1 MLRRA
6 FGQRARPSVL
16 GEGQASP
23 QTAEP
28 VPWAPRAGLAT
39 RLSDFATNRQELC
52 GLEAGPRRGAA
63 RMESEESNRRSA
75 IERSRLREFQKDFR
89 RDAPGRVA
97 PRGREPMAG
106 GRVLINEPLRA

>member
-28 VPWAPRAGLAT
+28 VSWAARADLAT

-52 GLEAGPRRGAA
+52 GLGAGTRRGAA

-89 RDAPGRVA
+89 RDAPR
-97 PRGREPMAG
+97 
-106 GRVLINEPLRA
+106 GRVLMNGRGVPINEPLRA

>member
-75 IERSRLREFQKDFR
+75 IERSRLREFQKDFQ
-89 RDAPGRVA
+89 PGRA
-97 PRGREPMAG
+97 RKGCSERQGADGRR
-106 GRVLINEPLRA
+106 RVLINEPLRA